1 MKKMSNDIL
10 AIKYRPKFFRE
21 VVGQDKVV
29 KTIQNSIK
37 LDKVHNAYLFSGTR
51 GMGKTTIARLFAK
64 SLLCDVGV
72 NEEPCGE
79 CSSCQEID
87 NTNHIDLIEI
97 DAASRTKVEDTRNL
111 MENVLY
117 APSKSRYKIYL
128 IDEVHMLSTKSF
140 NALLKTIEEP
150 PQHVK
155 FLLATT
161 ESEKLPDTIL
171 SRCLHFRLNSA
182 TNTLITKHLQNIL
195 QLENIKYDDGSLDI
209 IAKNSFGSLRD
220 SLSILE
226 RCVSFCEEDI
236 SQDKVALLLGD
247 VDTEIINE
255 IFSSLESN
263 NRKKLV
269 ELVDKLDESID
280 FILIIDQL
288 IKKYFEATI
297 NELTNKEEN
306 INRTNTEDR
315 QLAYQILVSSKR
327 DYSYAP
333 LKKDYLI
340 MVLLRIIIFSSES
353 EGSAKIESDIDSENE
368 DIKIKVTDEKRDGLS
383 PKNDWVEII
392 NKIELSGL
400 LEHLANHSVLTINPD
415 DKTYTLKISRHKKDV
430 YPQTCIDDLTS
441 KISDYLSLTS
451 NINIVYGDN
460 LDTPIN
466 INQKNNEIDINDR
479 YNKIKDDPDINKI
492 KKIFNAEVEKDSIK
506 KIIE

>member
-1 MKKMSNDIL
+1 MSNEIL
-10 AIKYRPKFFRE
+10 ALKYRPKFFRE

-64 SLLCDVGV
+64 SLLCNEGIH
-72 NEEPCGE
+72 EEPCGK

-117 APSKSRYKIYL
+117 APSKSRFKVYL

-150 PQHVK
+150 PNHVK

-171 SRCLHFRLNSA
+171 SRCLHFRLDSA
-182 TNTLITKHLQNIL
+182 SHTLITDHLKKVL
-195 QLENIKYDDGSLDI
+195 QKENITHDGDSLNI
-209 IAKNSFGSLRD
+209 IAKNSFGSIRD

-226 RCVSFCEEDI
+226 RCISFCKEDI
-236 SQDKVALLLGD
+236 SRDKVASLLGD
-247 VDTEIINE
+247 VDTNVINE
-255 IFSSLESN
+255 IYLYLESKS
-263 NRKKLV
+263 RKQLV
-269 ELVDKLDESID
+269 ELIDKLDESTD
-280 FILIIDQL
+280 FLLIIDQL
-288 IKKYFEATI
+288 IKKYFDETI
-297 NELTNKEEN
+297 NEVSNKKEN
-306 INRTNTEDR
+306 INRTSIEDI
-315 QLAYQILVSSKR
+315 QLAYQILVSSKK
-327 DYSYAP
+327 DYPYAP
-333 LKKDYLI
+333 CKKDYLI
-340 MVLLRIIIFSSES
+340 MILLRIVIFASES
-353 EGSAKIESDIDSENE
+353 EKNVNVDRN
-368 DIKIKVTDEKRDGLS
+368 IKIDNDSTNNTNAQINHDASLS
-383 PKNDWVEII
+383 EIDWI
-392 NKIELSGL
+392 NMIKDLKLTGL
-400 LEHLANHSVLTINPD
+400 LEHLANHSVLVNNPD
-415 DKTYTLKISRHKKDV
+415 GVTHTLKINQLKKDV

-441 KISDYLSLTS
+441 IIMNHLSLTS
-451 NINIVYGDN
+451 KINIIYEDK
-460 LDTPIN
+460 LDTPMN

-479 YNKIKDDPDINKI
+479 YDKVKDDPDVKKI
-492 KKIFNAEVEKDSIK
+492 KRIFNAEVEKGSIK

>member
-1 MKKMSNDIL
+1 MSNEIL
-10 AIKYRPKFFRE
+10 ALKYRPKFFRE

-29 KTIQNSIK
+29 KTIQNSIN

-64 SLLCDVGV
+64 SLLCEEGV
-72 NEEPCGE
+72 HEEPCGS
-79 CSSCQEID
+79 CSSCLEID
-87 NTNHIDLIEI
+87 DTNHIDLIEI

-150 PQHVK
+150 PRHVK

-182 TNTLITKHLQNIL
+182 TNTLITKHLRNIL
-195 QLENIKYDDGSLDI
+195 NNENIIHDDDSLDI
-209 IAKNSFGSLRD
+209 IAKNSFGSIRD

-226 RCVSFCEEDI
+226 RCVSFCKEDI
-236 SQDKVALLLGD
+236 SSDKVALLLGD

-255 IFSSLESN
+255 IYSHVKSKN
-263 NRKKLV
+263 KKKLIQ
-269 ELVDKLDESID
+269 LVDKLDESLDIL
-280 FILIIDQL
+280 LIIDQL
-288 IKKYFEATI
+288 IKKYYEETISEAS
-297 NELTNKEEN
+297 NEVGNKN
-306 INRTNTEDR
+306 NNSMEDI
-315 QLAYQILVSSKR
+315 QLAYQILVASKK

-333 LKKDYLI
+333 RKKDYLI
-340 MVLLRIIIFSSES
+340 MILMRIIIFSSDNVGKEKFES
-353 EGSAKIESDIDSENE
+353 QHTDAKKVNTKENHNDSSS
-368 DIKIKVTDEKRDGLS
+368 KI
-383 PKNDWVEII
+383 DWVNMID
-392 NKIELSGL
+392 NIELSGL
-400 LEHLANHSVLTINPD
+400 LAHLASHSVLTVGTD
-415 DKTYTLKISRHKKDV
+415 GQTYTLKINEHKKDV
-430 YPQTCIDDLTS
+430 YPQTCIDDLKS
-441 KISDYLSLTS
+441 KIVNHLSLTS
-451 NINIVYGDN
+451 EINIVYEDN
-460 LDTPIN
+460 LDTPMN

-479 YNKIKDDPDINKI
+479 YDKVKNDPDINKI
-492 KKIFNAEVEKDSIK
+492 KKVFNAKVQKGSIK

>member
-1 MKKMSNDIL
+1 MSNEIL
-10 AIKYRPKFFRE
+10 ALKYRPKFFRE

-64 SLLCDVGV
+64 SLLCNEGIH
-72 NEEPCGE
+72 EEPCGK

-117 APSKSRYKIYL
+117 APSKSRFKVYL

-150 PQHVK
+150 PNHVK

-171 SRCLHFRLNSA
+171 SRCLHFRLDSA
-182 TNTLITKHLQNIL
+182 SHTLITDHLKKVL
-195 QLENIKYDDGSLDI
+195 QKENITHDGDSLNI
-209 IAKNSFGSLRD
+209 IAKNSFGSIRD

-226 RCVSFCEEDI
+226 RCISFCKEDI
-236 SQDKVALLLGD
+236 SRDKVASLLGD
-247 VDTEIINE
+247 VDTNVINE
-255 IFSSLESN
+255 IYLYLESKS
-263 NRKKLV
+263 RKQLV
-269 ELVDKLDESID
+269 ELIDKLDEGTD
-280 FILIIDQL
+280 FLLIIDQL
-288 IKKYFEATI
+288 IKKYFNETI
-297 NELTNKEEN
+297 NEVSNKKEN
-306 INRTNTEDR
+306 INRTSIEDI
-315 QLAYQILVSSKR
+315 QLAYQILVSSKK
-327 DYSYAP
+327 DYPYAP
-333 LKKDYLI
+333 CKKDYLI
-340 MVLLRIIIFSSES
+340 MILLRIVIFASES
-353 EGSAKIESDIDSENE
+353 EKNVNVDRN
-368 DIKIKVTDEKRDGLS
+368 IKIDNDSINNTNALVDHDASLS
-383 PKNDWVEII
+383 EIDWI
-392 NKIELSGL
+392 NMIKDLKLTGL
-400 LEHLANHSVLTINPD
+400 LEHLANHSVLVNNPD
-415 DKTYTLKISRHKKDV
+415 GVTHTLKINQLKKDV

-441 KISDYLSLTS
+441 KIMNHLSLTS
-451 NINIVYGDN
+451 KINIIYEDK
-460 LDTPIN
+460 LDTPMN

-479 YNKIKDDPDINKI
+479 YDKVKDDPDVKKI
-492 KKIFNAEVEKDSIK
+492 KRIFNAEVEKGSIK